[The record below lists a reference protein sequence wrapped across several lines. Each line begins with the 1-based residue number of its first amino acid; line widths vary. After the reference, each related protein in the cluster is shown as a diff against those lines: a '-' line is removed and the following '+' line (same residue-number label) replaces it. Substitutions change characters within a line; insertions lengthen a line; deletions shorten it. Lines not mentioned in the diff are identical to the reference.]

1 MAYAIEQDNYRSKR
15 SYVSTSAF
23 NGSIYSYVTSLNT
36 STFKQEGKLVAITT
50 SPNGATLSATNCPAG
65 RILRENGRKLYPSVN
80 PGLLSG
86 DTYQGTANI
95 QGATDATNHM
105 WVGVFDALTGVKG
118 FINPNS
124 NTFAVYNSDKSL
136 ELVDANETNGFGGA
150 TASNLVVNSGNL
162 GTTTSYG
169 TGLVGYSGI
178 AGSVTQQ
185 TSKATAVTLHKP
197 TGLITLSS
205 AQLNLATTVAFTL
218 TNSYLTSTSDIIIV
232 TPVSGAAT
240 VGSYAIQ
247 AVVATATTL
256 NANGL
261 VATPG
266 TATIS
271 VRNTTAGNLSEA
283 VVLQYVIIKGVAA

>member
-1 MAYAIEQDNYRSKR
+1 MAYAIEQDNFRSKR
-15 SYVSTSAF
+15 SYISTTAF
-23 NGSIYSYVTSLNT
+23 NNAIYTYTTALNT
-36 STFKQEGKLVAITT
+36 STFRQEGRLAA
-50 SPNGATLSATNCPAG
+50 ATLGGVALTAAQCPAG
-65 RILRENGRKLYPSVN
+65 RILRENGRKLYPTINV
-80 PGLLSG
+80 GLLSG
-86 DTYQGTANI
+86 DTFQGVANI
-95 QGATDATNHM
+95 QGATDAFNHM
-105 WVGVFDALTGVKG
+105 WVGVFDAVTGVKG

-124 NTFAVYNSDKSL
+124 TTFAVYNSDKSL
-136 ELVDANETNGFGGA
+136 EIVDTNETNGFGGA

-162 GTTTSYG
+162 GTTTNYG

-178 AGSVTQQ
+178 AGSVTQG

-197 TGLITLSS
+197 SGLITMNGAS
-205 AQLNLATTVAFTL
+205 LAATTTVAFTL

-232 TPVSGAAT
+232 TPVSGVTT

-247 AVVATATTL
+247 AVVATATAL

-261 VATPG
+261 VTTPG

-271 VRNTTAGNLSEA
+271 IRNLTAGPLSES